1 MNKFFLFLLSVTFL
15 TLGSANAA
23 IYKGQKVFVKECV
36 ECHDSGQ
43 SFIATKKIR
52 EWKKLM
58 RKKGRG
64 LAELHLAEKK
74 ARKSWRYFKSSKYT
88 RKTKHLAQFLIEY
101 AKDSGNVPA
110 CN

>member
-1 MNKFFLFLLSVTFL
+1 MNKFFLFLVSVTFL
-15 TLGSANAA
+15 TVGISNAA
-23 IYKGQKVFVKECV
+23 IYKGQRVFVKECV

-43 SFIATKKIR
+43 SFIATKRIR

-58 RKKGRG
+58 RRKGKG
-64 LAELHLAEKK
+64 LAELHLENRK
-74 ARKSWRYFKSSKYT
+74 AKKSWRYFDSRQYT
-88 RKTKHLAQFLIEY
+88 RKTKHLAQFLVEY

>member
-1 MNKFFLFLLSVTFL
+1 MNKFFFFLIIFL
-15 TLGSANAA
+15 TGTALNAA
-23 IYKGQKVFVKECV
+23 VYKGQKTFVKSCV
-36 ECHDSGQ
+36 ECHESGQ

-58 RKKGRG
+58 KNNGSELAAIHLKSEAATDSWSYFESKKFTKD
-64 LAELHLAEKK
+64 A
-74 ARKSWRYFKSSKYT
+74 
-88 RKTKHLAQFLIEY
+88 KHLGQFLEEY